1 MLGKLGDMGSMMK
14 AMGELKKA
22 RKELKSLT
30 FSATAGEVKAS
41 VNGEMELVDIEIAPS
56 ALQPDRA
63 STIEMQVKSAVNDA
77 LKKAKSET
85 AKRLSSL
92 TGLKIP
98 GIG

>member
-22 RKELKSLT
+22 RKELKNLT
-30 FSATAGEVKAS
+30 FSATDGEVTAK
-41 VNGEMELVDIEIAPS
+41 VNGEMELMEIEITPS

-63 STIEMQVKSAVNDA
+63 PAIERQIKGAVNDA

-85 AKRLSSL
+85 ARKLGGL

-98 GIG
+98 GMG